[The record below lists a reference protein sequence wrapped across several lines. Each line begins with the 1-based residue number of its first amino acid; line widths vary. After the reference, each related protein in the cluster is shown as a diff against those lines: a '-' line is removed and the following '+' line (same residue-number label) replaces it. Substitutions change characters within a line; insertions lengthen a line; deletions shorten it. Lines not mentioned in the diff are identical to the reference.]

1 MTFSTTKTDLSIVVV
16 SVVYIVFNVEKS
28 ALSVFGNFL
37 KDYYCQPYFVMS
49 KQGMYLWARNK
60 LGWPVLQKIYRT
72 S

>member
-16 SVVYIVFNVEKS
+16 SVACIVFNVEKS

-49 KQGMYLWARNK
+49 KQGMYL
-60 LGWPVLQKIYRT
+60 
-72 S
+72 